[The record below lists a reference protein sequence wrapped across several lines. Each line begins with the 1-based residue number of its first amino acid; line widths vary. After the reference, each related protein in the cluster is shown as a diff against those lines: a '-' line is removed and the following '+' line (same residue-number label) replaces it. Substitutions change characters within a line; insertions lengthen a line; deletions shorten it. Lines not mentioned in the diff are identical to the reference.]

1 MRSFNNLGQGR
12 PSIDSQAQ
20 KRTSVRRTA
29 FAGIAVSA
37 AAVMLLAGCASA
49 NTSAGTGSGATPGAD
64 GAWTP
69 ASIAAKYGSVEYG
82 DSWHSLALSII
93 ADRASGG
100 QAAAAALGQTYKGIS
115 ADFNAV
121 KQLSDIE
128 TAVGAG
134 MKAINVVPLEAPS
147 VNSFAP
153 IACSAKVPFTTSY
166 NSPAWKTPSEFCSY
180 YVSYTAPNDFQTGV
194 ITATK
199 LVKALGGK
207 GRIVHITGLEGATAD
222 ALRTLGVKS
231 VLKNYP
237 NIKVAYTI
245 GTDWTGKTA
254 FDKFAA
260 ILATDKGKIDGV
272 IAADDDLG
280 VGAYNAARAVQ
291 QTPLIVSSDG
301 TKEVLGIIAA
311 GNNNYLGTV
320 DTGSTYIG
328 GYLMVRLFDAENG
341 WKPTPAETMMYWPI
355 NWVDKTTAAP
365 VLAKANKADYNWAK
379 MSRVLYPDTWNTQGL
394 LTTMDPAVVWQTQ
407 PQPAGYS
414 LPAGFSAADRA
425 KTDALYAA
433 HSK

>member
-1 MRSFNNLGQGR
+1 MRLFTNLRQGRLGLDSPTEMRSGAR
-12 PSIDSQAQ
+12 KKA
-20 KRTSVRRTA
+20 V
-29 FAGIAVSA
+29 AGLALSGVAVL
-37 AAVMLLAGCASA
+37 VLAGCSSATPSGGDASA
-49 NTSAGTGSGATPGAD
+49 SPG

-69 ASIAAKYGSVEYG
+69 ASIAAKYGTVEYG

-100 QAAAAALGQTYKGIS
+100 AAAAKALGQTYKGIS

-128 TAVGAG
+128 TAIGAG
-134 MKAINVVPLEAPS
+134 MKAMNVVPLEAPS
-147 VNSFAP
+147 VNAFAP
-153 IACSAKVPFTTSY
+153 IACTAKVPFTTSY
-166 NSPAWKTPSEFCSY
+166 NSPAWKTPGEFCPQ
-180 YVSYTAPNDFQTGV
+180 YVSYTAPNDFETGV
-194 ITATK
+194 LTATK
-199 LVKALGGK
+199 LVKALNGK
-207 GRIVHITGLEGATAD
+207 GRIVHITGLKGATAD
-222 ALRTLGVKS
+222 ALRTLGVES
-231 VLKNYP
+231 VLKQNP
-237 NIKVAYTI
+237 GIKLAYSI
-245 GTDWTGKTA
+245 PTDWVGKTA

-260 ILATDKGKIDGV
+260 ILATDTGKIDGV

-301 TKEVLGIIAA
+301 TKEVLGIIGA
-311 GNNNYLGTV
+311 GNSNYLGTV

-328 GYLMVRLFDAENG
+328 GYLMVRLFDAMNG

-355 NWVDKTTAAP
+355 KWVDKTTAGP
-365 VLAKANKADYNWAK
+365 VLDKANKGDYDWAK

-407 PQPAGYS
+407 PTPSGYA
-414 LPAGFSAADRA
+414 LPAGFSKEDRA